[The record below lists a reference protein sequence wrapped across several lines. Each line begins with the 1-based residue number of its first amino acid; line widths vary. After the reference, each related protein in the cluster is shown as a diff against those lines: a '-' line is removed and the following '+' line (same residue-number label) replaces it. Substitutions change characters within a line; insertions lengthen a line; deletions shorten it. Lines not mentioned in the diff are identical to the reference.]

1 MKITVFRTVLIGIL
15 QFRKLLKWEQDL
27 RELSSSIFV
36 EKKIDSIN
44 KLRKTLTTGFHTAGF
59 LIISNIFIMSLQE
72 ADMAYRFIGPQNPSC
87 FKEYI
92 NILFKNV
99 QQSLRVDLK

>member
-1 MKITVFRTVLIGIL
+1 
-15 QFRKLLKWEQDL
+15 
-27 RELSSSIFV
+27 
-36 EKKIDSIN
+36 
-44 KLRKTLTTGFHTAGF
+44 
-59 LIISNIFIMSLQE
+59 MSLQE
-72 ADMAYRFIGPQNPSC
+72 ADMAYRFIGPQNPSR